1 MDKLFKTNKT
11 NLLEIFKKSATL
23 LKYDEIEY
31 NEITNK
37 FNYKKK
43 GTGLQFGASA
53 HICVELT
60 EKDGITN
67 ANFSCNSVKGFPFL
81 ESGKQTIL
89 SKWYS
94 ECMTNSEKLLLA
106 NDLVNEKSVNSDE
119 DKQTNK
125 VLHVEK
131 EIEMNQKK
139 NKSKSPLILI
149 SFILLISMIFVIHLL
164 RTHNYD
170 SFQEFANDTSEL
182 QYYSDVEN
190 RFGSPSHDLNFSNY
204 SYYTVIYKNI
214 KVKQRGKKKNA
225 FFKIDRQT
233 DLIIGKGLD

>member
-1 MDKLFKTNKT
+1 MDKTYKTNKT
-11 NLLEIFKKSATL
+11 NLIEIFKKSATL

-37 FNYKKK
+37 FNYRKK
-43 GTGLQFGASA
+43 GSGLQFGASA
-53 HICVELT
+53 HISVELT

-67 ANFSCNSVKGFPFL
+67 ANFSCNSVKGFPLL
-81 ESGKQTIL
+81 ESQKQTIL

-94 ECMTNSEKLLLA
+94 EFMTTSEKLLLA
-106 NDLVNEKSVNSDE
+106 NDLVNKKSDNSDE
-119 DKQTNK
+119 DIQTNK
-125 VLHVEK
+125 VLQVEK
-131 EIEMNQKK
+131 EIQSNQKK
-139 NKSKSPLILI
+139 NNSKSALILI
-149 SFILLISMIFVIHLL
+149 AIILLISMIFIIPLL

-190 RFGSPSHDLNFSNY
+190 RFGTPSNDLDFSNY

-214 KVKQRGKKKNA
+214 KVKNRGKKKNA